1 MSFSQYQAA
10 AVNTLAGDLDEE
22 LNLAVLGLG
31 LTGEAGE
38 VADIIKKIV
47 GHKHPLDADTEKK
60 LLKELGDVLWYIAT
74 LCESLG
80 FNLYSVAEENIAKLK
95 ARYPEGFSTERSINR
110 FCEHPVP
117 FVGDFG
123 EVSHGCVELQRHT
136 GPHR

>member
-1 MSFSQYQAA
+1 MFVSSAETPQPVARMSFSQYQAA

-110 FCEHPVP
+110 N
-117 FVGDFG
+117 G
-123 EVSHGCVELQRHT
+123 
-136 GPHR
+136 